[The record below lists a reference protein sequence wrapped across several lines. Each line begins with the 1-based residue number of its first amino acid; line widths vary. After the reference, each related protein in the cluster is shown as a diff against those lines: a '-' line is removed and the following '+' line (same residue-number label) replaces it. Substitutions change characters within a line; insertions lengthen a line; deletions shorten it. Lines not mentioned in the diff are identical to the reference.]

1 MNPALFQAIVFF
13 VSFLLVWFGSGLV
26 VNPISQLARTWKLPA
41 FTVSFFL
48 LGLLTSLPEVAI
60 GSISLAEGDPA
71 IYAGNLLGGVIV
83 MFLLIIPLLGLA
95 GAGVRMPRQLGKVRL
110 LFTLVTVLAPSVL
123 LSDRTFTVWEG
134 VFLIILYTALF
145 LSFSWKESLLEKAQE
160 AFMKP
165 QKKNGLMFFKILV
178 GVAILVVAS
187 DRIVDSTLYFSDLL
201 DLSPFFVS
209 LIVVSLG
216 TNIPEISIVFRSIM
230 SKKQDIALADYLG
243 SASANT
249 LLLGVFTLIRGET
262 LLLPN
267 DVLPRFFFLFV
278 GLILFFLFAR
288 SRNTL
293 SRKESVALLGLYV
306 VFIVYE
312 LLKVV
317 E

>member
-1 MNPALFQAIVFF
+1 MDTALIQAVIFF

-48 LGLLTSLPEVAI
+48 LGLITSLPEIAI
-60 GSISLAEGDPA
+60 GSISIVEGDPA

-95 GAGVRMPRQLGKVRL
+95 GSGVRIPRQLGKVRL

-134 VFLIILYTALF
+134 VFLIILYAALF

-165 QKKNGLMFFKILV
+165 KKKTGLMFVKILV
-178 GVAILVVAS
+178 GVVILVLAS

-201 DLSPFFVS
+201 KLSPFFVS

-216 TNIPEISIVFRSIM
+216 TNIPEISIVFRSIV
-230 SKKQDIALADYLG
+230 SKKRDIALADYLG

-267 DVLPRFFFLFV
+267 DVLPRFFFLFI

-293 SRKESVALLGLYV
+293 SRGESFTLLGLYIA
-306 VFIVYE
+306 FIVYE
-312 LLKVV
+312 LLTVV
-317 E
+317 D